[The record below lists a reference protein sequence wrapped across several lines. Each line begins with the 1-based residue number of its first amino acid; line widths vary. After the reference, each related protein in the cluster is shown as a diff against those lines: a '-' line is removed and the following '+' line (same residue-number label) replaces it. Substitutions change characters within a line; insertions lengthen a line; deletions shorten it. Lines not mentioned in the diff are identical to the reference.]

1 MRLLSAS
8 FPWDIHSAFQFQ
20 VLRGNIGAA
29 VRDGPLRRQPNFDF
43 EQNILASN
51 KKFLMTNI
59 VIVILCP

>member
-8 FPWDIHSAFQFQ
+8 FPWDIHSAFQ
-20 VLRGNIGAA
+20 VLRGNTGAA
-29 VRDGPLRRQPNFDF
+29 VKDGPLRRQPNFDF

-51 KKFLMTNI
+51 KKILMTNI